1 MNTIRRL
8 LLTMSALL
16 IVASIEGMFLDKSFG
31 SGTES
36 QAPVAVAYQF
46 NHQHTMWDRVLK
58 RYVTTQ
64 GSESFVDYGNLKRNR
79 HDFDLYVGSLETV
92 SGSEFSGLSEQE
104 RLAFLINAYN
114 SLTIKLVLDNYPVA
128 SIKDTKVPLSLKNP
142 TRSPWKHEFF
152 RIFMEDHTLDDI
164 EHGIVRKKF
173 NEPRI
178 HFALVCASKGCPALK
193 NEAFVADRLNDQL
206 EDAAR
211 TFLKDKTRNRFE
223 PREKILYLS
232 SIFKWYGSDFE
243 KNGGSIKG
251 FVSSRMA
258 ATPEEAKAIRDPS
271 VKIKFLDYDWS
282 LNDKKQN
289 EGSK

>member
-1 MNTIRRL
+1 MRFV
-8 LLTMSALL
+8 
-16 IVASIEGMFLDKSFG
+16 IVEGPAS
-31 SGTES
+31 
-36 QAPVAVAYQF
+36 Y
-46 NHQHTMWDRVLK
+46 
-58 RYVTTQ
+58 
-64 GSESFVDYGNLKRNR
+64 VDYGTLKRNR
-79 HDFDLYVGSLETV
+79 RDFDLYVGSLETV
-92 SGSEFSGLSEQE
+92 TGSEFSGLSEQE

-114 SLTIKLVLDNYPVA
+114 AITIKLILDNYPVA
-128 SIKDTKVPLSLKNP
+128 SIKDIKVPFNLKNP
-142 TRSPWKHEFF
+142 TRSPWKYEFF
-152 RIFMEDHTLDDI
+152 RLFMEDRTLDDI

-193 NEAFVADRLNDQL
+193 NEAFVADRLNEQL

-223 PREKILYLS
+223 PTEKTLYLS

-282 LNDKKQN
+282 LNDKKPV
-289 EGSK
+289 EGTK